1 MLINTNNTSQAPES
15 KTETIQLSPLEKTL
29 LVNGRMDVA
38 LAAVKRMFV
47 VTPDDETLEWIADRL
62 YRQPYTSDVVMSVLP
77 TIAIILHL
85 TPHWTAKR
93 LFEVGPMATMR
104 AILCEAL
111 EEEPTGL
118 QYLGIPKE
126 KLDPDEIWAR
136 TSNNRWEI
144 AKETEAMV
152 EEVFRTKVDLSGSLI
167 PPDRE
172 A

>member
-93 LFEVGPMATMR
+93 LFEVGPRECQDFCVWGGYSRGSPTRLPFVFEMQYAR
-104 AILCEAL
+104 PGAL
-111 EEEPTGL
+111 
-118 QYLGIPKE
+118 
-126 KLDPDEIWAR
+126 AR
-136 TSNNRWEI
+136 
-144 AKETEAMV
+144 
-152 EEVFRTKVDLSGSLI
+152 EV
-167 PPDRE
+167 
-172 A
+172 